1 MQTQDIIALV
11 LVYVIIIASLG
22 ASMYLEKK
30 GSKIDTRKVVH
41 IGVGNF
47 VFVWWMFIESWV
59 MLVFFTIP
67 FAIILLLAMIKGT
80 PLYDSKLGEMSRKG
94 HTTGLLFY
102 AITVSVMV
110 IFFQDHWTAATIGI
124 VAMTYGD
131 GFGSVFGR
139 RFGKHKLRKGKS
151 FEGSFGVFA
160 MTAIISMVIV
170 LFYGFLASA
179 GYYPAGVYSGIV
191 PAPVACMVSGGVAA
205 LVEAVCSGS
214 YDNLAVPISTA
225 IVMVLLGL

>member
-1 MQTQDIIALV
+1 METQDIIALV
-11 LVYVIIIASLG
+11 LVYVVILASLG
-22 ASMYLEKK
+22 ASLYLEKK

-47 VFVWWMFIESWV
+47 IFIWWMFIESWV

-67 FAIILLLAMIKGT
+67 FALILLVAMIKGT
-80 PLYDSKLGEMSRKG
+80 RLYNSKLGELSRQG

-110 IFFQDHWTAATIGI
+110 IFFRDHWIAATIGI

-131 GFGSVFGR
+131 GFGSVIGR
-139 RFGKHKLRKGKS
+139 RFGKHRLREGKS

-160 MTAIISMVIV
+160 ATAIMSMVIV
-170 LFYGFLASA
+170 LLYGFLASA
-179 GYYPAGVYSGIV
+179 GYYPAGVYTGIV
-191 PAPVACMVSGGVAA
+191 PAPIACMVAGLVASV
-205 LVEAVCSGS
+205 VEAVCSGS

>member
-1 MQTQDIIALV
+1 METQDIIALV
-11 LVYVIIIASLG
+11 LVYVIIVASLG
-22 ASMYLEKK
+22 LSLYLERK

-47 VFVWWMFIESWV
+47 VFIWWMFTESWV
-59 MLVFFTIP
+59 MLLFFTIP
-67 FAIILLLAMIKGT
+67 FAVILLLAMIKGT
-80 PLYDSKLGEMSRKG
+80 PLYRSKLGELSRQG

-110 IFFQDHWTAATIGI
+110 VFFRDHWTAATIGI

-139 RFGKHKLRKGKS
+139 RFGKHRIREGKS
-151 FEGSFGVFA
+151 LEGSFGVFL
-160 MTAIISMVIV
+160 MTAAVSMAIV
-170 LFYGFLASA
+170 LLYGFLASA
-179 GYYPAGVYSGIV
+179 GYYPDGFYTGII
-191 PAPVACMVSGGVAA
+191 PAPIACIVAGGVASV
-205 LVEAVCSGS
+205 VEALCSGS

-225 IVMVLLGL
+225 IVMVLLGV